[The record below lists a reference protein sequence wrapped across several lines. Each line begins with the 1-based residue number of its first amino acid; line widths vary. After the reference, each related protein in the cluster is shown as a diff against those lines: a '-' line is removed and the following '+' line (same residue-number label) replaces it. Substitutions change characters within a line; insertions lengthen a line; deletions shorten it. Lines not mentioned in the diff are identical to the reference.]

1 MDDLRNLNRNIKDLV
16 DNLRFQFEKL
26 ASNIAGHVSDA
37 MTEEMTVVKDTILDG
52 FETVKGAGMSVYKFF
67 VGSFGFDKFMM
78 KETKKQTKLMK
89 ETITT
94 IEDSSDPMK
103 QLAKQNEAML
113 SYAKKDEFRKR
124 KMTRTGKKGMWDY
137 LMDFLGIPF
146 LLAGAAVGAI
156 VGVILAPFRAMLAI
170 FNKLKFFSILGGIL
184 KLIPGVEKLFGIFG
198 KVFGGIMKAV
208 RWFESIPILGK
219 LVTGF
224 TKGFQKLFW
233 PIQIIMSIFDFVE
246 GWQATEG
253 TIWDKALA
261 GIKNAFMKFI
271 EMPVQLLENAF
282 NWVAKELG
290 FGGVEKGTWMKGI
303 GNAFDWVAKEF
314 IPQLWDWV
322 KGIVAWLW
330 SGVKNAF
337 KFMSD
342 KDFDFAKIGKDLI
355 QMLWDAIYDVF
366 PNRVKNMFKSEDT
379 TKADEKMKSNVETG
393 ARKSHTAFKNLDAAY
408 ASLKERIAPY
418 ERERI
423 EAIKDQNDRQKE
435 MIKLLEKMN
444 YNITNIPEAK
454 ALAIASGGNA
464 GGGGGSTLPPV
475 REPKVAGLNES
486 MNWIGGR

>member
-37 MTEEMTVVKDTILDG
+37 MTEEMAVVKDTVLDG
-52 FETVKGAGMSVYKFF
+52 FETVKGAGMGVYKFF
-67 VGSFGFDKFMM
+67 VGSFSFDKSMM

-89 ETITT
+89 ETINT

-103 QLAKQNEAML
+103 QLAKQNEAMVNF
-113 SYAKKDEFRKR
+113 AKKDEFRKR

-137 LMDFLGIPF
+137 LMDFLGLPF
-146 LLAGAAVGAI
+146 LIAGAAIGAI
-156 VGVILAPFRAMLAI
+156 VGVIVAPFRAMLAI

-184 KLIPGVEKLFGIFG
+184 KLIPGVEWLFSIFG
-198 KVFGGIMKAV
+198 KVFGAIMKAV

-246 GWQATEG
+246 GWQSTEG
-253 TIWDKALA
+253 TVWEKALG

-271 EMPVQLLENAF
+271 EMPVTLLEKAF

-290 FGGVEKGTWMKGI
+290 FNGVAEGTWMKNI
-303 GNAFDWVAKEF
+303 GASFDWVSKEF
-314 IPQLWDWV
+314 IPKIWDWV
-322 KGIVAWLW
+322 KSLVTWMW

-342 KDFDFAKIGKDLI
+342 RDFDFVQIGKDLI
-355 QMLWDAIYDVF
+355 KMLWDSIKEMF
-366 PNRVKNMFKSEDT
+366 PNWMKNMFDSKDT
-379 TKADEKMKSNVETG
+379 TVADQKMNTQVAEG
-393 ARKSHTAFKNLDAAY
+393 AKKSHTAFKSIDAAWQS
-408 ASLKERIAPY
+408 AVERIAPY
-418 ERERI
+418 EKARI
-423 EAIKDQNDRQKE
+423 DSIKDEENRHKE
-435 MIKLLEKMN
+435 MMKIFEKLNMN
-444 YNITNIPEAK
+444 ISNIQAPK
-454 ALAIASGGNA
+454 ALAIAQGGSSGGSSLTIPPLRNDKVA
-464 GGGGGSTLPPV
+464 RQNEMMSGGGGF
-475 REPKVAGLNES
+475 
-486 MNWIGGR
+486 